1 MAWQASSSQLAGRV
15 VFHAKKAPPA
25 AVLDE
30 IAVLENSYL
39 DDELVYAVPPE
50 TNSLES
56 NSAPS
61 TIFRSK
67 GQVSTKNSSTER
79 SGIPSKEGQV
89 SSGTLPSQEGHP
101 IKLCAMPSGANTL
114 SFEGFLNNEYCLFL
128 ADTGGTHSF
137 VSRDFYSAHGMHYV
151 PKPSE
156 CSLADDSLVA
166 ILGYIDCYIK
176 LGSLRRKHRALV
188 IDLPSIDAVIGM
200 DFMARRDVSVNC
212 KKRSISFPVGKGTS
226 CLPAYQHEE
235 SILSCQSSMIELCS
249 MSAFANSIRKEPYD
263 LENAVVACITP
274 ELHAISATT
283 TAVPNQNEH
292 ASKLQALLSEFSDV
306 LVSSLPGG
314 LPPVRHDA
322 SGRVIEHTIDT
333 HSHEQPYARPPRPFT
348 LEESAEIQ
356 RVIAEFLANGWITPS
371 LSPWAAPVLLV
382 PKKPDPVTGKR
393 SWRMCISYVKL
404 NAKTLNRIAYRLP
417 RISDLLA
424 RVNGATYFSKIDLLN
439 GFYQIRMREE
449 DIPKTGFTTPYGN
462 FEFRVMPMG
471 LCGAPS
477 TFQYLMDAC
486 FHEPTVLESGT
497 STPFIQFTA
506 VYLDD
511 ICIFSNNAS
520 EHLQHIRAVLCR
532 LRDYKLYC
540 KPTKCEW
547 MVQ

>member
-15 VFHAKKAPPA
+15 VFHAKKASPA

-30 IAVLENSYL
+30 FAVLENSYL

-50 TNSLES
+50 TNSLDS
-56 NSAPS
+56 NLAPS
-61 TIFRSK
+61 TVSTSK
-67 GQVSTKNSSTER
+67 GQVSTKNSSTKR

-89 SSGTLPSQEGHP
+89 STETLPSQEGHSRCDIPRKERSASGP
-101 IKLCAMPSGANTL
+101 IKLNAMPSGAKTL

-137 VSRDFYSAHGMHYV
+137 VSRGFCSAHGMHYV
-151 PKPSE
+151 SMPSE

-166 ILGYIDCYIK
+166 ILGYMDCYIK
-176 LGSLRRKHRALV
+176 LGPLRRKHRALV

-200 DFMARRDVSVNC
+200 DFMARHDVTVNC
-212 KKRSISFPVGKGTS
+212 KKRMISFPVGKGTS

-235 SILSCQSSMIELCS
+235 SIPSCGSSMIELCS
-249 MSAFANSIRKEPYD
+249 MSAFANSIHKEQFD
-263 LENAVVACITP
+263 LDHAVVACIAP
-274 ELHAISATT
+274 ELHAMSATT

-292 ASKLQALLSEFSDV
+292 APKLQALLSEFSDV

-314 LPPVRHDA
+314 LPPVRHDS

-417 RISDLLA
+417 RISDLLT

-486 FHEPTVLESGT
+486 FHEPTVLASGI
-497 STPFIQFTA
+497 STPFIQLVALIAWLLHLRSEA
-506 VYLDD
+506 VT
-511 ICIFSNNAS
+511 
-520 EHLQHIRAVLCR
+520 RR
-532 LRDYKLYC
+532 
-540 KPTKCEW
+540 
-547 MVQ
+547 